1 MSDHRIVVIGSGVA
15 GMSAARGLIL
25 AGYRPLLIAPL
36 ATVPS
41 RGETLSPRATPL
53 LKKLGWLHLL
63 ADDVAIRS
71 NGRFS
76 VWGSTTMRQA
86 ELEQEPSFHIDRAG
100 LEAKMWSSLAQAG
113 IDRQCHPVTRL
124 EHTADGVAVHFGN
137 SQLVDT
143 AAVIDCTGR
152 AALSSGPSS
161 KRRRADRLVAL
172 WATLDLADDAETLA
186 ATLVEAVELGWWYTS
201 ILPGR
206 RLMVGFFTDSDLL
219 PTGASRV
226 GVAFGDMLTNA
237 PNTKARLESLGL
249 LAVLAHC
256 PREVSPAASVIGS
269 RMVEGRI
276 LRAGDAAAAT
286 DPLSSNGL
294 ATAIWSGAMA
304 GEAALALL
312 QDDQAPAE
320 HFERS
325 YLEGIA
331 RQLGS
336 QTTLYGAESR
346 FTNAPFWSRRS
357 QQSLTVTPNK

>member
-1 MSDHRIVVIGSGVA
+1 MSDQRIVVIGLGVA
-15 GMSAARGLIL
+15 GMSAVRSLIL
-25 AGYRPLLIAPL
+25 AGHQPLLIAPS

-53 LKKLGWLHLL
+53 LEKLGWLHLL

-76 VWGSTTMRQA
+76 VWGSTRLGQA
-86 ELEQEPSFHIDRAG
+86 ELEEEPGFHIDRAG
-100 LEAKMWSSLAQAG
+100 LQARMWSSLAQAG
-113 IDRQCHPVTRL
+113 IDRQRHAVTRL
-124 EHTADGVAVHFGN
+124 EHRPDGVVVHFGN
-137 SQLVDT
+137 GQVVDA

-161 KRRRADRLVAL
+161 KRTRADRLVAL
-172 WATLDLADDAETLA
+172 WAILDLADDAETLA

-219 PTGASRV
+219 PTRASRV
-226 GVAFGDMLTNA
+226 GAAFGDMLANA
-237 PNTKARLESLGL
+237 PNTAARLVSLGL
-249 LAVLAHC
+249 LAALAHC

-286 DPLSSNGL
+286 DPLSANGL

-312 QDDQAPAE
+312 RDNKIPAE

-336 QTTLYGAESR
+336 QTSFYRAEPR
-346 FTNAPFWSRRS
+346 FSDAPFWSRRS
-357 QQSLTVTPNK
+357 QQSLAVRP